1 MKDRLER
8 KHMQNKILDFLFGKD
23 RKAAGESIFW
33 NLLKIIGIV
42 SIFVLVYGIVSIVNA
57 IIGA

>member
-1 MKDRLER
+1 
-8 KHMQNKILDFLFGKD
+8 MQNKILDFLFGKD

-42 SIFVLVYGIVSIVNA
+42 SIFVLVYGIISIVNM
-57 IIGA
+57 IIGAL